1 MKNLLKKQYIFPLIY
16 FIFVIICILLA
27 FDYKG
32 SLNSDWWL
40 ILSALTLPW
49 SLIGFIFIWA
59 LIHGAGL
66 ELFTIMYLFF
76 ASINVVLIHRIFR
89 QKSLSNKNL
98 SIKEWVLRFKNL
110 ISLKC
115 VANKLWEFIFAQKK
129 YSSFYWFLGLSP
141 VKNNLS
147 QTLQTK
153 QIQPFQQIQ
162 QINLLHKSLHR
173 KL

>member
-98 SIKEWVLRFKNL
+98 SIKE
-110 ISLKC
+110 
-115 VANKLWEFIFAQKK
+115 
-129 YSSFYWFLGLSP
+129 
-141 VKNNLS
+141 
-147 QTLQTK
+147 
-153 QIQPFQQIQ
+153 
-162 QINLLHKSLHR
+162 
-173 KL
+173 